1 MPVAVIAAFL
11 VFVSSLA
18 VSGEGGCICAPQTSH
33 SGVTTLTTAGS
44 DGRQVPSAGRCD
56 EAGLTR
62 QPRCDQS
69 AHSAPGEANT
79 DPIAMP
85 GGIALIAIAF
95 AVMLGTIE
103 VLFRCSIHERQ
114 AAPKQAPSV
123 IAKSNGTE

>member
-33 SGVTTLTTAGS
+33 SGVTTLTG
-44 DGRQVPSAGRCD
+44 
-56 EAGLTR
+56 

-79 DPIAMP
+79 EPIAMP